1 MVDVHPHLDCSHRCL
16 CQTIIGKTCVSSLLC
31 QASCLGQK
39 WKEHW
44 SAGNNQARLQKP
56 GVTEAGTWSST
67 PGYVVYGRLPL
78 TAPRPS
84 SSRWPIS
91 RMQTLSQG
99 SRLQLC
105 HQPSSPSRDKVTSV
119 TDPAK
124 DLKAKTVAHPHT
136 QLVLIN
142 VLPNANKDPRPILDR
157 RRLNMHLK
165 VCPLQI
171 RCTVTPGEW
180 FTFIDLKDSYFDS

>member
-1 MVDVHPHLDCSHRCL
+1 MVQHSRLCGVWTIALDS
-16 CQTIIGKTCVSSLLC
+16 TKT
-31 QASCLGQK
+31 Q
-39 WKEHW
+39 
-44 SAGNNQARLQKP
+44 LQQVAHFQNAYILK
-56 GVTEAGTWSST
+56 
-67 PGYVVYGRLPL
+67 
-78 TAPRPS
+78 
-84 SSRWPIS
+84 
-91 RMQTLSQG
+91 TLSQG

-180 FTFIDLKDSYFDS
+180 FTFIDLKDSYFDSQAFQGRAYQSSMSPVPGSLHFLQNIW